1 MRAQRWTSARVSS
14 QDHPPIAQ
22 IPALLDHVQDVGL
35 SAGAGQT
42 GEKEDCGPG
51 GGVGMRE
58 AVVVVKPIQRDL
70 SSICCL
76 NKLTA
81 ETSGTR
87 SSATWVFLNI
97 TFCLCLY
104 VFVSFK
110 WVHTLKHTHRKIL
123 TRSTKINIRFGF
135 KCISAH

>member
-1 MRAQRWTSARVSS
+1 MCQLCDLVPWVRVTQRWTSASIS
-14 QDHPPIAQ
+14 GQDHPPIAQ
-22 IPALLDHVQDVGL
+22 ISALLDHVQDVGL

-42 GEKEDCGPG
+42 GEKQDRRPG

-87 SSATWVFLNI
+87 NSATGLNI
-97 TFCLCLY
+97 ILHLY
-104 VFVSFK
+104 
-110 WVHTLKHTHRKIL
+110 L
-123 TRSTKINIRFGF
+123 
-135 KCISAH
+135 CISIHSSHLTFDM

>member
-1 MRAQRWTSARVSS
+1 MRAQRWSSAKVSG
-14 QDHPPIAQ
+14 QDHPPITQ

-42 GEKEDCGPG
+42 GQKQDSGPG
-51 GGVGMRE
+51 GRVRMRE

-70 SSICCL
+70 SSICCP

-87 SSATWVFLNI
+87 NSATRNI
-97 TFCLCLY
+97 IIKSVSLCICVL
-104 VFVSFK
+104 VSFK
-110 WVHTLKHTHRKIL
+110 QMQTRKVLKLIL
-123 TRSTKINIRFGF
+123 DLG
-135 KCISAH
+135 